1 MLTRTG
7 FIKLAA
13 AIGIGAGSATAIHA
27 VTVVT
32 PPSLPVSQV
41 APTTTSS
48 TTTTQDPTAAALS
61 KLSNEEAQLQS
72 ELSSAKSALAT
83 RLPSPAI
90 DNANSNAAF
99 LDGHST
105 TTTSIPPPVVR
116 TSSALSAASWKASF
130 GLIGDLVVR
139 LVYGGSCRTPNCAG
153 DCGFGV
159 ITRVV
164 RGPVIGFG

>member
-83 RLPSPAI
+83 RLPAPAI

-105 TTTSIPPPVVR
+105 TTTSIPP
-116 TSSALSAASWKASF
+116 TSAITGASSAKSDDGSSDDS
-130 GLIGDLVVR
+130 GDHTTTTVSGTIGSSTTTAVHKTD
-139 LVYGGSCRTPNCAG
+139 N
-153 DCGFGV
+153 
-159 ITRVV
+159 
-164 RGPVIGFG
+164 